1 MNGFISYGMLANG
14 LFEAGATWPMAAGFA
29 AGGLI
34 VAGTV
39 LLIVA
44 IRARSR
50 ANAAERQPQSIVS
63 SEAFDRLE
71 RQVQSIALQLDDLA
85 GRVNVPASDIM
96 KDCIGTTANPAW
108 TDEGQYASGANEPAE
123 QTPPAKLP
131 KFGPLHQEIIRLG
144 NQGLDPVEIARR
156 VQRNVGEVELIL
168 NLFRQNAR

>member
-29 AGGLI
+29 AGGLV
-34 VAGTV
+34 VAGIV

-50 ANAAERQPQSIVS
+50 ANAAERQPVSTVSI
-63 SEAFDRLE
+63 EAFDRLE
-71 RQVQSIALQLDDLA
+71 RQVQSLALQLDDLA
-85 GRVNVPASDIM
+85 GQVNMPARDIM
-96 KDCIGTTANPAW
+96 KDRKGAPANPAG
-108 TDEGQYASGANEPAE
+108 TDEGQYEPDANELAE
-123 QTPPAKLP
+123 QTSPAKLTE
-131 KFGPLHQEIIRLG
+131 FGPLHQEIIRLG

-156 VQRNVGEVELIL
+156 VRRNVGEVELIL